1 MDAQKHR
8 LAKFGLTVPSE
19 MDGGGDDRLQGKK
32 LQSKSE
38 FACASLVYVDFSW

>member
-19 MDGGGDDRLQGKK
+19 MEAGDDDCHQGKK
-32 LQSKSE
+32 LQIE
-38 FACASLVYVDFSW
+38 YTVDLQLGLCRF